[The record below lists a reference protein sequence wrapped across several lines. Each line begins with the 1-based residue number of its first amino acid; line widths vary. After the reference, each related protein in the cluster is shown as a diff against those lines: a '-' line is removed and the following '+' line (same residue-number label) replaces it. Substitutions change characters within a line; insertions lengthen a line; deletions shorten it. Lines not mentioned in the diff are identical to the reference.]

1 MAPTHARG
9 APTPAPH
16 TLRRDFMSQN
26 PDRSD
31 PLHLAGT
38 LIADK
43 YRIDHAVG
51 EGGFSVVYKAE
62 HIIWKQPVALKCF
75 TLLANAPAEQRD
87 ELLKA
92 FIQEGKLMAE
102 LSSRSAAIVQARDI
116 GTFNAPDG
124 QWLPYMVLEWLDGK
138 PLDRVLHEEASRKLP
153 ARDLH
158 ATLAL
163 LESAA
168 VALELVHSRNIAHRD
183 IKPANLFVVGPPRDA
198 STFVKVLDFGIAK
211 VMAEHAAAATA
222 LAHTGKDITAFTPS
236 YGAPEQFSRTHGAT
250 GPWTDVFAMALIM
263 IEVMLGGAPALQ
275 GDDYLQLA
283 VASRDP
289 SRRPTPRTLG
299 LTVSDEVETVFEKAL
314 AVAPADRFPT
324 MGRFWAALHRAVF
337 PDNPGWAVTGGGAHA
352 PSSGAPAPRISA
364 PRMSWP
370 HVAPTVAAPS
380 TAPSPGGGTPSSPG
394 AGTPLPGAG
403 APLPAR
409 GAGVITTGGTAND
422 AAAQRAATRAAP
434 RSRGALAL
442 GGAAA
447 VLAAGGAVAWS
458 LLRDAPPEADE
469 ASRSAPTATA
479 SAEAVA
485 TASATAG
492 PAASVAAG
500 AAGGRRTECP
510 AGMVLVPG
518 GKFFMGSDEPE
529 FKLWQPAHKVTVDT
543 FCIDIHEVTAGEY
556 KACSDKG
563 ECKRPPSRPDFP
575 KAEGVSDAEHQKTL
589 TALAELCTFGKPELE
604 RHPINCV
611 PWSLADAYCEVH
623 GKRLPTEAEWE
634 YAARG
639 SDGRKY
645 PWGDEPGDQ
654 TFMNACGVECT
665 AWEKARGLR
674 QSTRMYDGDDGFF
687 GTAPVGSF
695 PKGKTRFGAHDVVG
709 NVWEWTAD
717 WFETYKDE
725 EQVNPKGAPAGDRKA
740 IRGGGYNGGVP
751 LWLNPAFRYHQ
762 LATASAPGIGFRCVT
777 NL

>member
-1 MAPTHARG
+1 
-9 APTPAPH
+9 
-16 TLRRDFMSQN
+16 MSQN

-31 PLHLAGT
+31 PLHIAGS

-43 YRIDHAVG
+43 YRIEQAVG
-51 EGGFSVVYKAE
+51 EGGFSVVYRAE

-75 TLLANAPAEQRD
+75 TLLADAPAEQR
-87 ELLKA
+87 EQLLQA

-124 QWLPYMVLEWLDGK
+124 QWLPYMVLEWLDGM
-138 PLDRVLHEEASRKLP
+138 PLDRVLHEETTQDAP
-153 ARDLH
+153 PRDLY
-158 ATLAL
+158 AMVAL

-168 VALELVHSRNIAHRD
+168 VALELVHSRSIAHRD
-183 IKPANLFVVGPPRDA
+183 IKPANLFVIGPPRDA

-263 IEVMLGGAPALQ
+263 VEVMLGGAPALQ

-299 LTVSDEVETVFEKAL
+299 LTVSDEVEAVFAKAL

-324 MGRFWAALHRAVF
+324 MGRFWAALHQAVF
-337 PDNPGWAVTGGGAHA
+337 PDNPGWALATGGGSLA
-352 PSSGAPAPRISA
+352 PPSGATATRGSA

-370 HVAPTVAAPS
+370 QIAPTMAAPS
-380 TAPSPGGGTPSSPG
+380 TAPGPLRAATSPTVAAVGP
-394 AGTPLPGAG
+394 
-403 APLPAR
+403 
-409 GAGVITTGGTAND
+409 VTTSGTAND
-422 AAAQRAATRAAP
+422 ASTQPSSATAAP

-442 GGAAA
+442 GGGAIA
-447 VLAAGGAVAWS
+447 LAAGGAIAWS
-458 LLRDAPPEADE
+458 LLRSEPPAPEASHID
-469 ASRSAPTATA
+469 P
-479 SAEAVA
+479 VA
-485 TASATAG
+485 TASATAAPTASAAAA
-492 PAASVAAG
+492 PAALPA
-500 AAGGRRTECP
+500 RRTECP
-510 AGMVLVPG
+510 SGMVLVPG
-518 GKFFMGSDEPE
+518 GKFFMGSDEPA
-529 FKLWQPAHKVTVDT
+529 FKLWQPAHKVTLDT
-543 FCIDIHEVTAGEY
+543 FCIDIHEVTAGDY

-563 ECKRPPSRPDFP
+563 ECKRPPSTPDFP
-575 KAEGVSDAEHQKTL
+575 RADGVSDAEHEKTL

-604 RHPINCV
+604 KHPINCV
-611 PWSLADAYCEVH
+611 PWSLADAYCDVH

-639 SDGRKY
+639 SDGRKF
-645 PWGDEPGDQ
+645 PWGDAPGDR
-654 TFMNACGVECT
+654 TFMNACGTECT
-665 AWEKARGLR
+665 AWEKARGLTP
-674 QSTRMYDGDDGFF
+674 STRMYDADDGFF

-695 PKGKTRFGAHDVVG
+695 PKGKTRFGADDVVG

-740 IRGGGYNGGVP
+740 IRGGGYNGGVS

-762 LATASAPGIGFRCVT
+762 LATASAPGIGLRCVT

>member
-1 MAPTHARG
+1 
-9 APTPAPH
+9 
-16 TLRRDFMSQN
+16 MSQN

-31 PLHLAGT
+31 PLNIAGS

-51 EGGFSVVYKAE
+51 EGGFSVVYRAE
-62 HIIWKQPVALKCF
+62 HVIWKQPVALKCF
-75 TLLANAPAEQRD
+75 TLLAGAPTEQR
-87 ELLKA
+87 EQLLQA
-92 FIQEGKLMAE
+92 FIQEGKLMTE

-124 QWLPYMVLEWLDGK
+124 QWLPYMVLEWLDGR
-138 PLDRVLHEEASRKLP
+138 PLDQVLFDETSDGAP
-153 ARDLH
+153 PRDLR
-158 ATLAL
+158 ATIAL

-168 VALELVHSRNIAHRD
+168 IALDLVHSRSIAHRD
-183 IKPANLFVVGPPRDA
+183 IKPANLFVVGQPRDA

-211 VMAEHAAAATA
+211 VMADHAAAATA

-299 LTVSDEVETVFEKAL
+299 LAVSDEVEAVFAKAL

-324 MGRFWAALHRAVF
+324 MGRFWSALHRAVF
-337 PDNPGWAVTGGGAHA
+337 PEDPAWALATGGSSLA
-352 PSSGAPAPRISA
+352 PPSGAPSPRASAPRLPSSPRISLQA
-364 PRMSWP
+364 QT
-370 HVAPTVAAPS
+370 APTMAAPS
-380 TAPSPGGGTPSSPG
+380 TAPG
-394 AGTPLPGAG
+394 PLPTPTSQPVSVAGSSTAGGA
-403 APLPAR
+403 AS
-409 GAGVITTGGTAND
+409 D
-422 AAAQRAATRAAP
+422 AAP
-434 RSRGALAL
+434 RSKGPLLLGGVALA
-442 GGAAA
+442 
-447 VLAAGGAVAWS
+447 LAAGGAITWN
-458 LLRDAPPEADE
+458 LLRGTLPAGE
-469 ASRSAPTATA
+469 ASRSAP
-479 SAEAVA
+479 VA
-485 TASATAG
+485 TASATAAT
-492 PAASVAAG
+492 PTASAATAA
-500 AAGGRRTECP
+500 AALSERPTECP

-529 FKLWQPAHKVTVDT
+529 FKLWQPAHKVTIDT
-543 FCIDIHEVTAGEY
+543 FCIDVHEVTAGDY
-556 KACSDKG
+556 MACSDKG
-563 ECKRPPSRPDFP
+563 ECKRPPAAPDFP
-575 KAEGVSDAEHQKTL
+575 NTDGSPAAAHQKTL
-589 TALAELCTFGKPELE
+589 TVLAEQCTFGKPELAK
-604 RHPINCV
+604 HPINCL
-611 PWSLADAYCEVH
+611 PWSLANAYCQVH

-639 SDGRKY
+639 SDGRKF
-645 PWGDEPGDQ
+645 PWGDKPGDQ
-654 TFMNACGVECT
+654 TFMNACGTECT
-665 AWEKARGLR
+665 AWEKAHGLKP
-674 QSTRMYDGDDGFF
+674 SERMYEADDGFA

-695 PKGKTRFGAHDVVG
+695 PNGRTRFGADDVVG

-740 IRGGGYNGGVP
+740 IRGGAYNGGFA

-762 LATASAPGIGFRCVT
+762 LATASAPGIGFRCAAR
-777 NL
+777 L

>member
-1 MAPTHARG
+1 
-9 APTPAPH
+9 
-16 TLRRDFMSQN
+16 MSQN

-31 PLHLAGT
+31 PLNIAGS

-51 EGGFSVVYKAE
+51 EGGFSVVYRAE
-62 HIIWKQPVALKCF
+62 HVIWKQPVALKCF
-75 TLLANAPAEQRD
+75 TLLAGAPAEQR
-87 ELLKA
+87 EQLLQA
-92 FIQEGKLMAE
+92 FIQEGKLMTE

-124 QWLPYMVLEWLDGK
+124 QWLPYMVLEWLDGR
-138 PLDRVLHEEASRKLP
+138 PLDRVLFDETSDGAP
-153 ARDLH
+153 PRDLR
-158 ATLAL
+158 ATMAL

-168 VALELVHSRNIAHRD
+168 IALDLVHSRSIAHRD
-183 IKPANLFVVGPPRDA
+183 IKPANLFVVGQPRDA

-211 VMAEHAAAATA
+211 VMADHAAAATA

-299 LTVSDEVETVFEKAL
+299 LAVSDEVEAVFAKAL

-337 PDNPGWAVTGGGAHA
+337 PEDPAWALATGGSSLA
-352 PSSGAPAPRISA
+352 PPSGAPSPRASAPRLPSSPRISLQA
-364 PRMSWP
+364 QT
-370 HVAPTVAAPS
+370 APTMAAPS
-380 TAPSPGGGTPSSPG
+380 TAPG
-394 AGTPLPGAG
+394 PLPTPTSQPVAVAG
-403 APLPAR
+403 ASTAG
-409 GAGVITTGGTAND
+409 GAASD
-422 AAAQRAATRAAP
+422 AAP
-434 RSRGALAL
+434 RSKGPLLLGGVALA
-442 GGAAA
+442 
-447 VLAAGGAVAWS
+447 LAAGGAITWN
-458 LLRDAPPEADE
+458 LLRGAPPAEE
-469 ASRSAPTATA
+469 ASRSAP
-479 SAEAVA
+479 VA
-485 TASATAG
+485 TASATA
-492 PAASVAAG
+492 AAPTASAAT
-500 AAGGRRTECP
+500 AAAALSERPTECP

-529 FKLWQPAHKVTVDT
+529 FKLWQPAHKVTIDT
-543 FCIDIHEVTAGEY
+543 FCIDVHEVTAGDY
-556 KACSDKG
+556 MACSDKG
-563 ECKRPPSRPDFP
+563 ECKRPPAAPDFP
-575 KAEGVSDAEHQKTL
+575 NTDGSPAAAHQKTL
-589 TALAELCTFGKPELE
+589 TVLAEQCTFGKPELAK
-604 RHPINCV
+604 HPINCL
-611 PWSLADAYCEVH
+611 PWSLASAYCQVH

-639 SDGRKY
+639 SDGRKF
-645 PWGDEPGDQ
+645 PWGDKPGDQ
-654 TFMNACGVECT
+654 TFMNACGTECT
-665 AWEKARGLR
+665 AWEKAHGLKP
-674 QSTRMYDGDDGFF
+674 SERMYEADDGFS

-695 PKGKTRFGAHDVVG
+695 PNGRTKFGADDVVG

-740 IRGGGYNGGVP
+740 IRGGAYNGGFA

-762 LATASAPGIGFRCVT
+762 LATASAPGIGFRCAAR
-777 NL
+777 L

>member
-1 MAPTHARG
+1 
-9 APTPAPH
+9 
-16 TLRRDFMSQN
+16 MSQN

-31 PLHLAGT
+31 PLAIAGT

-43 YRIDHAVG
+43 YRIEHAVG

-62 HIIWKQPVALKCF
+62 HVIWKQPVALKCF

-87 ELLKA
+87 QLLQA

-124 QWLPYMVLEWLDGK
+124 QWLPYMVLEWLEGK
-138 PLDRVLHEEASRKLP
+138 PLDRVLYEETTGGLP
-153 ARDLH
+153 PRDVY
-158 ATLAL
+158 ATVSL

-168 VALELVHSRNIAHRD
+168 VALELVHSRGIAHRD
-183 IKPANLFVVGPPRDA
+183 IKPANLFVIGPPRDT

-263 IEVMLGGAPALQ
+263 IEAMLGGAPALQ
-275 GDDYLQLA
+275 GDDYIQLA

-299 LTVSDEVETVFEKAL
+299 LTVSDEVEAVFEKAL

-337 PDNPGWAVTGGGAHA
+337 PEAPGWAVATGGGSLA
-352 PSSGAPAPRISA
+352 PSAAGSSPRISA

-370 HVAPTVAAPS
+370 HAATTAPTMAAPP
-380 TAPSPGGGTPSSPG
+380 TASAPGHGPSAVPAAPGTE
-394 AGTPLPGAG
+394 
-403 APLPAR
+403 
-409 GAGVITTGGTAND
+409 VNTTGGTAND
-422 AAAQRAATRAAP
+422 AAAQRLAAKAAP
-434 RSRGALAL
+434 RSKGALAL
-442 GGAAA
+442 GGVA
-447 VLAAGGAVAWS
+447 VALAAGGAIAWS
-458 LLRDAPPEADE
+458 LLRGAPTPPPSSADE
-469 ASRSAPTATA
+469 ASRSAPVA
-479 SAEAVA
+479 SASAAAVA
-485 TASATAG
+485 MASAAP
-492 PAASVAAG
+492 PASAA
-500 AAGGRRTECP
+500 AAARRTECP
-510 AGMVLVPG
+510 SGMVLVPG
-518 GKFFMGSDEPE
+518 GKFFMGSDEPD
-529 FKLWQPAHKVTVDT
+529 FKLWQPAHKVTIDT
-543 FCIDIHEVTAGEY
+543 FCIDAYEVTAGDY

-563 ECKRPPSRPDFP
+563 ECKRPPATPDFP
-575 KAEGVSDAEHQKTL
+575 KLDGMSAAEHQKTL
-589 TALAELCTFGKPELE
+589 TALAELCTFGKPDLE

-611 PWSLADAYCEVH
+611 SWSLADAYCEVH

-639 SDGRKY
+639 SDGRKF
-645 PWGDEPGDQ
+645 PWGDEPGDK
-654 TFMNACGVECT
+654 TFMNACGTECT

-674 QSTRMYDGDDGFF
+674 PSTRMYDADDGFF

-740 IRGGGYNGGVP
+740 IRGGGYNGGVL

-762 LATASAPGIGFRCVT
+762 VATASAPGIGFRCVAD
-777 NL
+777 L

>member
-1 MAPTHARG
+1 
-9 APTPAPH
+9 
-16 TLRRDFMSQN
+16 MSQN

-31 PLHLAGT
+31 PLNIAGS

-51 EGGFSVVYKAE
+51 EGGFSVVYRAE
-62 HIIWKQPVALKCF
+62 HVIWKQPVAVKCF
-75 TLLANAPAEQRD
+75 TLLGGAPAEQR
-87 ELLKA
+87 EQLLQA
-92 FIQEGKLMAE
+92 FIQEGKLMTE

-124 QWLPYMVLEWLDGK
+124 QWLPYMVLEWLDGR
-138 PLDRVLHEEASRKLP
+138 PLDRVLFDETTDGAP
-153 ARDLH
+153 ARDLR
-158 ATLAL
+158 ATMAL

-168 VALELVHSRNIAHRD
+168 IALDLVHSRNIAHRD
-183 IKPANLFVVGPPRDA
+183 IKPANLFVVGQPRDA

-211 VMAEHAAAATA
+211 VMADHAAAATA
-222 LAHTGKDITAFTPS
+222 LAQTGKDITAFTPS

-299 LTVSDEVETVFEKAL
+299 LTVSDEVEAVFAKAL

-324 MGRFWAALHRAVF
+324 MGRFWSALHRAVF
-337 PDNPGWAVTGGGAHA
+337 PEDPAWALSTGGGSLAPPPGA
-352 PSSGAPAPRISA
+352 PSPRASAPRLPSSPRISLQA
-364 PRMSWP
+364 QT
-370 HVAPTVAAPS
+370 APTMAAPS
-380 TAPSPGGGTPSSPG
+380 TAPGPPPALTSQPVSVAGSS
-394 AGTPLPGAG
+394 AAS
-403 APLPAR
+403 
-409 GAGVITTGGTAND
+409 D
-422 AAAQRAATRAAP
+422 AAAP
-434 RSRGALAL
+434 RSKGPLLFGGVALA
-442 GGAAA
+442 
-447 VLAAGGAVAWS
+447 LAAGGAITWS
-458 LLRDAPPEADE
+458 LLRSAPPEEE
-469 ASRSAPTATA
+469 ASRSAP
-479 SAEAVA
+479 VA
-485 TASATAG
+485 TASATA
-492 PAASVAAG
+492 AAPTASATAA
-500 AAGGRRTECP
+500 AAALPERRTECP

-529 FKLWQPAHKVTVDT
+529 FKLWQPAHKVTIDT
-543 FCIDIHEVTAGEY
+543 FCIDVHEVTAGDY

-563 ECKRPPSRPDFP
+563 ECKRPPAAPDFP
-575 KAEGVSDAEHQKTL
+575 NTSGAPAAAHQKTL
-589 TALAELCTFGKPELE
+589 TALAEQCTFGKPELAK
-604 RHPINCV
+604 HPINCL
-611 PWSLADAYCEVH
+611 PWSLANAYCEVH

-639 SDGRKY
+639 SDGRKF
-645 PWGDEPGDQ
+645 PWGDKPGDQ
-654 TFMNACGVECT
+654 TFMNACGTECT
-665 AWEKARGLR
+665 AWEKARGLTL
-674 QSTRMYDGDDGFF
+674 SERMYDADDGFS

-695 PKGKTRFGAHDVVG
+695 PNGKTRFGADDVVG

-740 IRGGGYNGGVP
+740 IRGGAYNGGFA

-762 LATASAPGIGFRCVT
+762 LATASAPGIGFRCAAR
-777 NL
+777 L

>member
-1 MAPTHARG
+1 
-9 APTPAPH
+9 
-16 TLRRDFMSQN
+16 MSQN

-31 PLHLAGT
+31 PLNIAGS

-51 EGGFSVVYKAE
+51 EGGFSVVYRAE
-62 HIIWKQPVALKCF
+62 HVIWKQPVAVKCF
-75 TLLANAPAEQRD
+75 TLLAGAPAEQR
-87 ELLKA
+87 EQLLQA
-92 FIQEGKLMAE
+92 FIQEGKLMTE

-124 QWLPYMVLEWLDGK
+124 QWLPYMVLEWLDGR
-138 PLDRVLHEEASRKLP
+138 PLDRVLYDETTDGAP
-153 ARDLH
+153 ARDLR
-158 ATLAL
+158 ATMAL

-168 VALELVHSRNIAHRD
+168 IALDLVHSRNIAHRD
-183 IKPANLFVVGPPRDA
+183 IKPANLFVVGQPRDA

-211 VMAEHAAAATA
+211 VMADHAAAATA

-299 LTVSDEVETVFEKAL
+299 LTVSDEVEAVFAKAL

-337 PDNPGWAVTGGGAHA
+337 PEDPAWALSTGGGSLAPPPGA
-352 PSSGAPAPRISA
+352 PSPRASAPRLPSSPRISLQA
-364 PRMSWP
+364 QT
-370 HVAPTVAAPS
+370 APTMAAPS
-380 TAPSPGGGTPSSPG
+380 TAPGPPPALTSQPVSVAGSS
-394 AGTPLPGAG
+394 
-403 APLPAR
+403 
-409 GAGVITTGGTAND
+409 
-422 AAAQRAATRAAP
+422 AASDVAAP
-434 RSRGALAL
+434 RSKGPLLFGGVALA
-442 GGAAA
+442 
-447 VLAAGGAVAWS
+447 LAAGGAITWS
-458 LLRDAPPEADE
+458 LLRSAPPEEE
-469 ASRSAPTATA
+469 ASRSAP
-479 SAEAVA
+479 VA
-485 TASATAG
+485 TASATA
-492 PAASVAAG
+492 AAPTASATAA
-500 AAGGRRTECP
+500 AAALPERRTECP

-529 FKLWQPAHKVTVDT
+529 FKLWQPAHKVTIDT
-543 FCIDIHEVTAGEY
+543 FCIDVHEVTAGDY
-556 KACSDKG
+556 MACSDKG
-563 ECKRPPSRPDFP
+563 ECKRPPVAPDFP
-575 KAEGVSDAEHQKTL
+575 NTDGSPAAAHQKTL
-589 TALAELCTFGKPELE
+589 TALAEQCTFGKPELAK
-604 RHPINCV
+604 HPINCL
-611 PWSLADAYCEVH
+611 PWSLANAYCQVH

-639 SDGRKY
+639 SDGRKF
-645 PWGDEPGDQ
+645 PWGDKAGDQ
-654 TFMNACGVECT
+654 TFMNACGTECT
-665 AWEKARGLR
+665 AWEKARGLKP
-674 QSTRMYDGDDGFF
+674 SERMYEADDGFS

-695 PKGKTRFGAHDVVG
+695 PNGKTRFGADDVVG

-740 IRGGGYNGGVP
+740 IRGGAYNGGFA

-762 LATASAPGIGFRCVT
+762 LATASAPGIGFRCAAR
-777 NL
+777 L

>member
-1 MAPTHARG
+1 
-9 APTPAPH
+9 
-16 TLRRDFMSQN
+16 MSQN

-31 PLHLAGT
+31 PLNIAGS

-51 EGGFSVVYKAE
+51 EGGFSVVYRAE
-62 HIIWKQPVALKCF
+62 HVIWKQPVAVKCF
-75 TLLANAPAEQRD
+75 TLLGGAPAEQR
-87 ELLKA
+87 EQLLQA
-92 FIQEGKLMAE
+92 FIQEGKLMTE

-124 QWLPYMVLEWLDGK
+124 QWLPYMVLEWLDGR
-138 PLDRVLHEEASRKLP
+138 PLDRVLFDETGEGAP
-153 ARDLH
+153 PRDLR
-158 ATLAL
+158 ATMAL

-168 VALELVHSRNIAHRD
+168 IALDLVHSRNIAHRD
-183 IKPANLFVVGPPRDA
+183 IKPANLFVIGQPRDA

-211 VMAEHAAAATA
+211 VMADHAAAATA
-222 LAHTGKDITAFTPS
+222 LAQTGKDITAFTPS

-299 LTVSDEVETVFEKAL
+299 LTVSDEVEAVFAKAL

-324 MGRFWAALHRAVF
+324 MGRFWSALHRAVF
-337 PDNPGWAVTGGGAHA
+337 PEDPAWALSAGGGSLA
-352 PSSGAPAPRISA
+352 PPSGAPSPRASAPRLPSSPRISLQA
-364 PRMSWP
+364 QT
-370 HVAPTVAAPS
+370 APTMAAPS
-380 TAPSPGGGTPSSPG
+380 TAPGPPPALTSQPVAVAGSSA
-394 AGTPLPGAG
+394 AG
-403 APLPAR
+403 
-409 GAGVITTGGTAND
+409 D
-422 AAAQRAATRAAP
+422 AAAP
-434 RSRGALAL
+434 RSKGPLFFGGVALA
-442 GGAAA
+442 
-447 VLAAGGAVAWS
+447 LAAGGAITWS
-458 LLRDAPPEADE
+458 LLRGAAPAEE
-469 ASRSAPTATA
+469 ASRSAP
-479 SAEAVA
+479 VA
-485 TASATAG
+485 TASATA
-492 PAASVAAG
+492 AAPTASATAA
-500 AAGGRRTECP
+500 AAALPERRTECP

-529 FKLWQPAHKVTVDT
+529 FKLWQPAHKVTIDT
-543 FCIDIHEVTAGEY
+543 FCIDVHEVTAGDY

-563 ECKRPPSRPDFP
+563 ECKRPPAAPDFP
-575 KAEGVSDAEHQKTL
+575 NTSGAPAAAHQKTL
-589 TALAELCTFGKPELE
+589 TALAEQCTFGKPELAK
-604 RHPINCV
+604 HPINCL
-611 PWSLADAYCEVH
+611 PWSLANAYCEVH

-639 SDGRKY
+639 SDGRKF
-645 PWGDEPGDQ
+645 PWGDKPGDQ
-654 TFMNACGVECT
+654 TFMNACGTECT
-665 AWEKARGLR
+665 AWEKARGLTP
-674 QSTRMYDGDDGFF
+674 SERMYEADDGFP

-695 PKGKTRFGAHDVVG
+695 PNGRTRFGADDVVG

-740 IRGGGYNGGVP
+740 IRGGAYNGGFA

-762 LATASAPGIGFRCVT
+762 LATASAPGIGFRCAAR
-777 NL
+777 L

>member
-1 MAPTHARG
+1 
-9 APTPAPH
+9 
-16 TLRRDFMSQN
+16 MSQN
-26 PDRSD
+26 PDRRD
-31 PLHLAGT
+31 PLDISGT

-62 HIIWKQPVALKCF
+62 HVIWRQPVALKCF
-75 TLLANAPAEQRD
+75 TLLAGAPPEQRD
-87 ELLKA
+87 QLLQS

-138 PLDRVLHEEASRKLP
+138 PLDRVLHEEATRGLP
-153 ARDLH
+153 ARDLY
-158 ATLAL
+158 ATVAL

-168 VALELVHSRNIAHRD
+168 VALELVHSRGIAHRD
-183 IKPANLFVVGPPRDA
+183 IKPANLFVIGPPRDA

-263 IEVMLGGAPALQ
+263 IEVMLGGAPALE

-299 LTVSDEVETVFEKAL
+299 LAVSDEVEAVFAKAL

-337 PDNPGWAVTGGGAHA
+337 PDNPGWAVTGGGAQG
-352 PSSGAPAPRISA
+352 PSSGAPTARVSA

-370 HVAPTVAAPS
+370 QVAPTMAAPP
-380 TAPSPGGGTPSSPG
+380 TAPSPGTAVSTPPASG
-394 AGTPLPGAG
+394 AE
-403 APLPAR
+403 
-409 GAGVITTGGTAND
+409 VSTTGGTAND
-422 AAAQRAATRAAP
+422 AGTQRPTATAAP

-447 VLAAGGAVAWS
+447 VLAAGGVLAWS
-458 LLRDAPPEADE
+458 LLRDAPPAAED
-469 ASRSAPTATA
+469 ASRSAP
-479 SAEAVA
+479 VA
-485 TASATAG
+485 TASAAAIATASAAAV
-492 PAASVAAG
+492 PVASVAS
-500 AAGGRRTECP
+500 AARRTECP
-510 AGMVLVPG
+510 SGMVLVPG
-518 GKFFMGSDEPE
+518 GKFFMGSDEPD
-529 FKLWQPAHKVTVDT
+529 FRLWQPAHKVTLDT
-543 FCIDIHEVTAGEY
+543 FCIDVHEVTAGDY

-563 ECKRPPSRPDFP
+563 ECKRPPTTPDFP
-575 KAEGVSDAEHQKTL
+575 KQDGVSAAEHQKTL
-589 TALAELCTFGKPELE
+589 TALAELCTFGKPELAK
-604 RHPINCV
+604 HPINCV

-639 SDGRKY
+639 SDGRRF

-654 TFMNACGVECT
+654 TFMNACGIECT

-674 QSTRMYDGDDGFF
+674 PTTRMYDADDGFF

-695 PKGKTRFGAHDVVG
+695 PKGKTKFGADDVVG

-762 LATASAPGIGFRCVT
+762 VATASAPGIGFRCVT

>member
-1 MAPTHARG
+1 
-9 APTPAPH
+9 
-16 TLRRDFMSQN
+16 MSQN

-31 PLHLAGT
+31 PLNIAGS

-51 EGGFSVVYKAE
+51 EGGFSVVYRAE
-62 HIIWKQPVALKCF
+62 HVIWKQPVALKCF
-75 TLLANAPAEQRD
+75 TLLAGAPAEQR
-87 ELLKA
+87 EQLLQA
-92 FIQEGKLMAE
+92 FIQEGKLMTE

-124 QWLPYMVLEWLDGK
+124 QWLPYMVLEWLDGR
-138 PLDRVLHEEASRKLP
+138 PLDQVLFDETSDGAP
-153 ARDLH
+153 PRDLR
-158 ATLAL
+158 ATMAL

-168 VALELVHSRNIAHRD
+168 IALDLVHSRSIAHRD
-183 IKPANLFVVGPPRDA
+183 IKPANLFVVGQPRDA

-211 VMAEHAAAATA
+211 VMADHAAAATA

-299 LTVSDEVETVFEKAL
+299 LAVSDEVEAVFAKAL

-324 MGRFWAALHRAVF
+324 MGRFWSALHRAVF
-337 PDNPGWAVTGGGAHA
+337 PEDPAWALATGGSSLA
-352 PSSGAPAPRISA
+352 PPSGAPSPRASAPRLPSSPRISLQA
-364 PRMSWP
+364 QT
-370 HVAPTVAAPS
+370 APTMAAPS
-380 TAPSPGGGTPSSPG
+380 TAPG
-394 AGTPLPGAG
+394 PLPTPTSQPVSVAGSSAAGGA
-403 APLPAR
+403 AS
-409 GAGVITTGGTAND
+409 D
-422 AAAQRAATRAAP
+422 AAP
-434 RSRGALAL
+434 RSKGPLLLGGVALA
-442 GGAAA
+442 
-447 VLAAGGAVAWS
+447 LAAGGAITWN
-458 LLRDAPPEADE
+458 LLRGAPPAGE
-469 ASRSAPTATA
+469 ASRSAP
-479 SAEAVA
+479 VA
-485 TASATAG
+485 TASATAATPTASAATAAAALSER
-492 PAASVAAG
+492 PA
-500 AAGGRRTECP
+500 ECP

-529 FKLWQPAHKVTVDT
+529 FKLWQPAHKVTIDT
-543 FCIDIHEVTAGEY
+543 FCIDVHEVTAGDY
-556 KACSDKG
+556 MACSDKG
-563 ECKRPPSRPDFP
+563 ECKRPPAAPDFP
-575 KAEGVSDAEHQKTL
+575 NTDGSPAAAHQKTL
-589 TALAELCTFGKPELE
+589 TVLAEQCTFGKPELAK
-604 RHPINCV
+604 HPINCL
-611 PWSLADAYCEVH
+611 PWSLANAYCQVH

-639 SDGRKY
+639 SDGRKF
-645 PWGDEPGDQ
+645 PWGDKPGDQ
-654 TFMNACGVECT
+654 TFMNACGTECT
-665 AWEKARGLR
+665 AWEKAHGLKP
-674 QSTRMYDGDDGFF
+674 SERMYEADDGFA

-695 PKGKTRFGAHDVVG
+695 PNGRTKFGADDVVG

-740 IRGGGYNGGVP
+740 IRGGAYNGGFA

-762 LATASAPGIGFRCVT
+762 LATASAPGIGFRCAAR
-777 NL
+777 L